1 MKQRRILQ
9 NHVEAS
15 FWKEGKPLE
24 KYIVTKHFRCT
35 KEEADLISEKAQKE
49 RKPVSAYL
57 RDAALN
63 RNLPVMDPKIEP
75 ILQKLQ
81 ENELKIGVN
90 INQAVRLCNAKKNV
104 SRSDYETLTGYLKE
118 IMKQRKELTGAL
130 IRLSER

>member
-1 MKQRRILQ
+1 M
-9 NHVEAS
+9 
-15 FWKEGKPLE
+15 E

-35 KEEADLISEKAQKE
+35 KEEADAITKKAKTE
-49 RKPVSAYL
+49 RKMVSAYL

-63 RNLPVMDPKIEP
+63 RSLPAIDPKIEP
-75 ILQKLQ
+75 ILKKLQ

-104 SRSDYETLTGYLKE
+104 SRSDYEALTGYLKE
-118 IMKQRKELTGAL
+118 IMAQRKELIGAL